1 MDNNHVL
8 GTPRADSFSDARD
21 KIHYGWYEQ
30 NSKFALVQ
38 GEPFTFGERQIR
50 IESHWGYKPASEV
63 VTSIDIKK
71 YFIVVW
77 AKR

>member
-38 GEPFTFGERQIR
+38 GEPFYF
-50 IESHWGYKPASEV
+50 WGTP
-63 VTSIDIKK
+63 D
-71 YFIVVW
+71 
-77 AKR
+77 